1 MGHKRKRQN
10 ERAGRFTDSDGFKD
24 HSSGKVPAASSPQ
37 SPEACFSEYPCQ
49 RESQL
54 IGRAVRE
61 RWPITTGIKQS
72 IVDRL
77 AGIVSDGADAE
88 SIAAA
93 RVLTACEKQNL
104 EDKRAGVHIDNFFQQ
119 VNQAPAT
126 EPAAL
131 DVEYVRWRQRRLM
144 GIKDPEPEQ
153 NEPEPALAEL
163 VAKSRALS
171 RQKDVIFE
179 VFGREPVLV
188 ACPIF
193 MS

>member
-1 MGHKRKRQN
+1 
-10 ERAGRFTDSDGFKD
+10 
-24 HSSGKVPAASSPQ
+24 
-37 SPEACFSEYPCQ
+37 
-49 RESQL
+49 L